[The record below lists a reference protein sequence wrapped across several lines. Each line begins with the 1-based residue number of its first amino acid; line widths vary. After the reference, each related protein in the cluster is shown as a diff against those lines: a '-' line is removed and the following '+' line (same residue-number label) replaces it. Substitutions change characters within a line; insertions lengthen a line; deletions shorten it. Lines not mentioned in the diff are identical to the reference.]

1 MKLFFS
7 SHLFHFLIFAAIA
20 AKSLITSAKPCD
32 ADRDRAF
39 YGANTPGQCRT
50 ISVTLKDIY
59 GIGSSSAWVYTCEVP
74 AFCINATWRVEW
86 LLNKSPINVS
96 VLYES
101 TTSRPPVFKKLVT
114 NNATNIPPPT
124 GFEISSGNGY
134 LYVYPSAGN
143 SFDISCTGFVCV
155 PPKPITTTPLTT
167 TRSRMTTKSTKTRT
181 TRSSTKFITHKITP
195 SRSQPVTPQ
204 FDDITQLTTQ
214 LDIDNAI
221 IVASAEMQTSN
232 TPTAIAVSL
241 VVIVLATVIVLGF
254 LYHYGFLG
262 KWALLDSYV
271 DRFRVRFMGHN
282 PDRPTVEAEPLRST
296 ASRAS

>member
-7 SHLFHFLIFAAIA
+7 SRLLLHFLIFAVIA
-20 AKSLITSAKPCD
+20 AKSLITSAATCNSV
-32 ADRDRAF
+32 RDLVF
-39 YGANTPGQCRT
+39 SGTVTPGQCRT
-50 ISVTLKDIY
+50 ISVTLKDMY
-59 GIGSSSAWVYTCEVP
+59 GFGTSSVWVYTCEFP

-101 TTSRPPVFKKLVT
+101 TTATPPMFKKLIT
-114 NNATNIPPPT
+114 NNATTRPPPT
-124 GFEISSGNGY
+124 GFEINRDNGY
-134 LYVYPSAGN
+134 LYIYPDAGTN
-143 SFDISCTGFVCV
+143 FYISCTGFVCV
-155 PPKPITTTPLTT
+155 PPKPITTTPST
-167 TRSRMTTKSTKTRT
+167 TRSRSSTETRT
-181 TRSSTKFITHKITP
+181 TRSGTKFIPHKITP
-195 SRSQPVTPQ
+195 SRSQPVSPQ
-204 FDDITQLTTQ
+204 VDDTTQ
-214 LDIDNAI
+214 LDIDTAI

-241 VVIVLATVIVLGF
+241 VVIVVVTVIVLGL

-271 DRFRVRFMGHN
+271 NRFRVRFMGHN
-282 PDRPTVEAEPLRST
+282 PDRPTVETEPLRST

>member
-7 SHLFHFLIFAAIA
+7 SRLLLHFLIFAVIA
-20 AKSLITSAKPCD
+20 AKSLITSAATCD
-32 ADRDRAF
+32 AVRDRAF
-39 YGANTPGQCRT
+39 FGANTPGQCRT
-50 ISVTLKDIY
+50 ISVTLKDVY
-59 GIGSSSAWVYTCEVP
+59 GLGTSSIWVYKCELP
-74 AFCINATWRVEW
+74 TFCINATWRIEW
-86 LLNKSPINVS
+86 VLDKSPINVS

-101 TTSRPPVFKKLVT
+101 TTSTPPRFKQLIT
-114 NNATNIPPPT
+114 NNATTRPPPT
-124 GFEISSGNGY
+124 GFELNSANGY
-134 LYVYPSAGN
+134 LYIYPSAGN
-143 SFDISCTGFVCV
+143 SFDISCKGFVCV

-167 TRSRMTTKSTKTRT
+167 TRSRLTTKSTKTRT
-181 TRSSTKFITHKITP
+181 TRSGTP

-204 FDDITQLTTQ
+204 VDDTTQ
-214 LDIDNAI
+214 LDIDTAI

-241 VVIVLATVIVLGF
+241 VVIVVVTVIVLGL

-271 DRFRVRFMGHN
+271 NRFRVRFMGHN
-282 PDRPTVEAEPLRST
+282 PDSPTVETEPLRST